1 MADTKL
7 ELLRG
12 VHLFGGLADGDLRR
26 IEQLADE
33 VDVPAGTTL
42 TQEGRFGH
50 EFFVILAGRVRV
62 EHQGQTLRY
71 LGPGDFLG
79 EIALVDGRPRSATV
93 TTEEPS
99 RLLVL
104 AQREFHT
111 LLESYPRIQLQ
122 VLRALAERVRSA
134 DPNAQ

>member
-1 MADTKL
+1 MADPKL

-12 VHLFGGLADGDLRR
+12 VHLFAGLSDGDLRR
-26 IEQLADE
+26 IEQLTDE
-33 VDVPAGTTL
+33 VEVPTGTVL

-50 EFFVILAGRVRV
+50 EFFVIVDGAVRV
-62 EHQGQTLRY
+62 EHEGRTLSR

-93 TTEEPS
+93 TTEEPT

-111 LLESYPRIQLQ
+111 LLESYPKIQLQ
-122 VLRALAERVRSA
+122 VLRALAERVRSS
-134 DPNAQ
+134 DPDAL